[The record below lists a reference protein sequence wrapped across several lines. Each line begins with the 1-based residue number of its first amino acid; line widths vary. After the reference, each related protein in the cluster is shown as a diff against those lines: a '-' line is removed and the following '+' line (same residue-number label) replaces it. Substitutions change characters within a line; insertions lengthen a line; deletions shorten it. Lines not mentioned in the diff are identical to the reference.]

1 VARQV
6 VPLPEVEGLVRRWAA
21 DHGVDVVLVGDQT
34 GAKQVLNRLSGL
46 PVPVM
51 PVKERGTTLLAR
63 RRYFRDHPPRGWRRL
78 LPLSFQVPPEP
89 YDDYAA
95 VVIAETY
102 LAPSPTIQNAL
113 RVNTSSGG
121 IHPKFPRK
129 ILDTCRNMTVIYTA
143 IASERH
149 PRTYSFCSY

>member
-1 VARQV
+1 MKVLAVDPGREKCGVAVCGPGGVVARQV
-6 VPLPEVEGLVRRWAA
+6 VPLPEVDGVVRRWAA

-46 PVPVM
+46 PVPVAS
-51 PVKERGTTLLAR
+51 VRERGTTLLAR
-63 RRYFRDHPPRGWRRL
+63 RRYFRDHPPRGWRRF

-102 LAPSPTIQNAL
+102 LAGKSAA
-113 RVNTSSGG
+113 G
-121 IHPKFPRK
+121 PR
-129 ILDTCRNMTVIYTA
+129 
-143 IASERH
+143 
-149 PRTYSFCSY
+149 

>member
-1 VARQV
+1 VKVLAVDPGREKCGVAVCGPGGVVARQV
-6 VPLPEVEGLVRRWAA
+6 VPLPELEGLVRRWAA

-34 GAKQVLNRLSGL
+34 GAKHVLKRLSGL

-51 PVKERGTTLLAR
+51 SVRERGTTLLAR

-102 LAPSPTIQNAL
+102 LAQKSEAGPRLSPQSRT
-113 RVNTSSGG
+113 R
-121 IHPKFPRK
+121 
-129 ILDTCRNMTVIYTA
+129 CR
-143 IASERH
+143 
-149 PRTYSFCSY
+149 

>member
-1 VARQV
+1 MARQV
-6 VPLPEVEGLVRRWAA
+6 VPLPEVDGVVRRWAA

-46 PVPVM
+46 PVPVTS
-51 PVKERGTTLLAR
+51 VRERGTTLLAR

-102 LAPSPTIQNAL
+102 LAGKSAA
-113 RVNTSSGG
+113 G
-121 IHPKFPRK
+121 PR
-129 ILDTCRNMTVIYTA
+129 
-143 IASERH
+143 
-149 PRTYSFCSY
+149 

>member
-1 VARQV
+1 MRVLAVDPGREKCGVAVCGPEGVVARQV
-6 VPLPEVEGLVRRWAA
+6 VPLPEVDGLVRRLAA

-46 PVPVM
+46 PVPVTS
-51 PVKERGTTLLAR
+51 VRERGTTLLAR
-63 RRYFRDHPPRGWRRL
+63 RRYFRDHPPRGWRGL

-102 LAPSPTIQNAL
+102 LAQKSAAGPRLSPQ
-113 RVNTSSGG
+113 S
-121 IHPKFPRK
+121 
-129 ILDTCRNMTVIYTA
+129 
-143 IASERH
+143 
-149 PRTYSFCSY
+149 RTRGR